1 MLVFRNW
8 RFNHHM
14 SVTEIF
20 RHVLQMLF
28 NRGSFFSS
36 RNESYCFFIRV
47 SCSKCVKRCIKKG
60 RTRKE
65 KIICSDSGSF
75 RQASLQVNGK
85 GWRDPF
91 RIMDLSAA
99 QKRNWAREQTM
110 SVSFVLG
117 TQLWTSKNT
126 YPLTMFDHVGNWCYK
141 CKLQADKR
149 SASHEKYILR
159 IRKNASKEKFENFLT
174 LDLKYHSYKP

>member
-8 RFNHHM
+8 RFSHHM

-20 RHVLQMLF
+20 SSCSSSVVQQRFL
-28 NRGSFFSS
+28 FSS

-47 SCSKCVKRCIKKG
+47 SCSKCVKRCIEKG

-65 KIICSDSGSF
+65 KIKCSDSGSF

-174 LDLKYHSYKP
+174 LDFTYHSYKP

>member
-1 MLVFRNW
+1 MIVFRNW
-8 RFNHHM
+8 CFNHHM

-20 RHVLQMLF
+20 SSCSSNVVQQRFLL
-28 NRGSFFSS
+28 SS

-47 SCSKCVKRCIKKG
+47 SYSKCVKRCIKKG

-85 GWRDPF
+85 DWRDPF

-99 QKRNWAREQTM
+99 QKRNWARKQMM
-110 SVSFVLG
+110 SISFVLR

-174 LDLKYHSYKP
+174 LDFTYYSYKP